1 MNLVT
6 TTYDV
11 VGMTCDHC
19 ARSVAEEVSLVAGV
33 DDVDVD
39 LASGVVTVS
48 SATTPDLGAIASAV
62 DEAGY
67 ALAS

>member
-1 MNLVT
+1 MNIV

-33 DDVDVD
+33 DGVDVD
-39 LASGVVTVS
+39 LGTGVVSVS
-48 SATTPDLGAIASAV
+48 SATTPDLGAIAAAV
-62 DEAGY
+62 EEAGY
-67 ALAS
+67 ELVA

>member
-1 MNLVT
+1 MNIV

-33 DDVDVD
+33 EGVDVD
-39 LASGVVTVS
+39 LASGVVSVS
-48 SATTPDLGAIASAV
+48 SATTAFRNSGPTASTGAV
-62 DEAGY
+62 R
-67 ALAS
+67 

>member
-1 MNLVT
+1 MSIV

-11 VGMTCDHC
+11 VGMACDHC

-33 DDVDVD
+33 EGVEVD
-39 LASGVVTVS
+39 LASGVVSVS

-62 DEAGY
+62 EEAGY
-67 ALAS
+67 ELVA